1 MINNFLIINCI
12 GKDDKLGLRINKDF
26 FIHVINKE
34 DNMSENL
41 VSEISEFL
49 LKHKVQIN
57 QNFSVIVNQGP
68 GSYSGVRI
76 ALSVAKGLEIS
87 NKVKLFGFR
96 NTDLKQFNQ
105 ENIEQLLE
113 AKLIEKKLIKPM
125 YLSYIKI

>member
-26 FIHVINKE
+26 FIHVIKKE
-34 DNMSENL
+34 DNMSETL
-41 VSEISEFL
+41 VSEILKFL
-49 LKHKVQIN
+49 LKHKVVLN

-68 GSYSGVRI
+68 GRYSGVRI

-96 NTDLKQFNQ
+96 NTDLKQFDL
-105 ENIEQLLE
+105 ENIERLFNK
-113 AKLIEKKLIKPM
+113 KLIEKKLIKPI
-125 YLSYIKI
+125 YLS